1 MIYSATKGAIS
12 AMTLPMA
19 RDLGSKKVRVMSIAP
34 GMFDTP
40 MNDSIPADKK
50 KALFSW
56 VIPLGIEGQPSWF
69 AMCVRDLIENGYA
82 SGSVWR
88 LDGGIRVPN
97 L

>member
-19 RDLGSKKVRVMSIAP
+19 RDLGLKKIRVMTIAP

-40 MNDSIPADKK
+40 MNDSIPAGMKK
-50 KALFSW
+50 KLFSRI
-56 VIPLGIEGQPSWF
+56 IPLGIEGLPKWF
-69 AMCVRDLIENGYA
+69 ALCVRDLIENPYA